1 MKRHPALIELSRE
14 HHTALK
20 LSREAKRCALLG
32 LPAESE
38 LFAKK
43 LAQCFTTEIAAHFTT
58 EERDFLPLLEAGGLH
73 ALIERTLSE
82 HAELRHLIVR
92 LQQEPLPEYL
102 ARFGDLMEQHVR
114 FEERELFAAIE
125 LVLDRSA

>member
-1 MKRHPALIELSRE
+1 MRSN
-14 HHTALK
+14 T
-20 LSREAKRCALLG
+20 
-32 LPAESE
+32 
-38 LFAKK
+38 
-43 LAQCFTTEIAAHFTT
+43 
-58 EERDFLPLLEAGGLH
+58 LLEARGLH